1 MYLRCTIYWGEYN
14 AVDVLNREKGRSMN
28 PLLTKKIKWGVGLK
42 SDEIMNKKKK
52 PIPGKGGRWW
62 G

>member
-28 PLLTKKIKWGVGLK
+28 SLISLLTKKIEWGVGLK
-42 SDEIMNKKKK
+42 NDEIMGEKKK
-52 PIPGKGGRWW
+52 PIPGTRTL
-62 G
+62 